1 MFQSSQSC
9 SVSANLA
16 LTRTTQRPRFAV
28 KSVNFVSVLLFI
40 VKEERRPRSM
50 PHSARSRSTPQRHV
64 RTRGKRVLAHLQTL
78 HVGQVYTHTRTP
90 SLTLHRQRLR
100 ALEQSRL
107 EGDGT
112 QSRQFYA
119 SSSHP
124 SPTRQLHARL
134 ERRRGQV
141 QHGEVREGG
150 HVYHSPRFLTSTVNA
165 KPCGVERVVP
175 RGQRRQRGHRCT
187 SHSTNTTTE
196 QVHLPHVVARVRA
209 RRNGRQRG
217 NAREAQR
224 REHLK
229 AVGAERQRLQRGER
243 GDGELGQL
251 GEGALAEDERLQV
264 GQLCG

>member
-1 MFQSSQSC
+1 MFQSSESC
-9 SVSANLA
+9 SASASLP
-16 LTRTTQRPRFAV
+16 LTRTAQRPHFAV

-40 VKEERRPRSM
+40 VNEERRLRSIS
-50 PHSARSRSTPQRHV
+50 HSTRSRSTPQRHV
-64 RTRGKRVLAHLQTL
+64 RARGKRVLAHHQTL
-78 HVGQVYTHTRTP
+78 HVGQVYTHTHTP
-90 SLTLHRQRLR
+90 SLTLHRQRDH

-112 QSRQFYA
+112 QSSQLYA
-119 SSSHP
+119 SSP
-124 SPTRQLHARL
+124 RLSPTRQLHTRL

-150 HVYHSPRFLTSTVNA
+150 QVYLSPRFLTSTVNA

-196 QVHLPHVVARVRA
+196 QVHLPHVVARVRT

-217 NAREAQR
+217 NAREAER

-229 AVGAERQRLQRGER
+229 AVGAERERLQRGER
-243 GDGELGQL
+243 GDDELGQL

-264 GQLCG
+264 G

>member
-40 VKEERRPRSM
+40 VKEERRLRSM

-64 RTRGKRVLAHLQTL
+64 RARGKRILAHLQTL
-78 HVGQVYTHTRTP
+78 HVGQVYTHTRAP

-119 SSSHP
+119 SSP
-124 SPTRQLHARL
+124 RLSPTRQLHARL

-150 HVYHSPRFLTSTVNA
+150 HVYHSTCFPTPTVNA
-165 KPCGVERVVP
+165 KSCGVERVVP
-175 RGQRRQRGHRCT
+175 RGQRRQRGDRCT
-187 SHSTNTTTE
+187 SHSTDTTTE

-209 RRNGRQRG
+209 RPNGRQRG

-251 GEGALAEDERLQV
+251 GEGALAEDERLQI